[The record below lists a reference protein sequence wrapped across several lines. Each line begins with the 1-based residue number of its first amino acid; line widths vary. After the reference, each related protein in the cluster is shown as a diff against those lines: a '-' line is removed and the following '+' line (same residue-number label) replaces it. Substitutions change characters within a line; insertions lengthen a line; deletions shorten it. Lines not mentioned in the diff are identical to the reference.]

1 MYTSGM
7 IRLDAEWTALMERYE
22 ERHRDPRNRLC
33 HLFGI
38 PLLAASVPVGATV
51 VGLPLAASM
60 LAVGSCLQVLGHVFE
75 GKRPAFVD
83 DRRNVLVGLV
93 WWLEQAGLAVKTSGQ
108 DHAGAS

>member
-7 IRLDAEWTALMERYE
+7 IRLDAEWTALMDRYE
-22 ERHRDPRNRLC
+22 ERHLHPRNRLC
-33 HLFGI
+33 HFLGI

-60 LAVGSCLQVLGHVFE
+60 LALGSCLQALGHVFE

-93 WWLEQAGLAVKTSGQ
+93 WWLEQAGVPVKTTER
-108 DHAGAS
+108 DHARDN